1 MSFNTKMALT
11 LMVLIV
17 FISCKK
23 DEAHKVSVAG
33 SSAHATTSSA
43 NSEATVQQSSTGDV
57 GKVLPQMDACA
68 LLTSSDIESVQREA
82 VKEVKLSGSFDG
94 GLSVS
99 QCFFVLPTFTNSIS
113 LQLTQ
118 KGQGAGARD
127 PREFWNNIFHGERKM
142 ERERERGQEE
152 VVKKEEDEKEPAPQ
166 RVSGVG
172 DEAFWLASHVGGTL
186 YVLKGPDYLRISV
199 GGAGKDKIAK
209 SKALAQKVLTRL

>member
-1 MSFNTKMALT
+1 MSFNAKMVLT
-11 LMVLIV
+11 LMVLTAL
-17 FISCKK
+17 ISCKK
-23 DEAHKVSVAG
+23 DEAQKVPVAG
-33 SSAHATTSSA
+33 SSAQTTTSSA
-43 NSEATVQQSSTGDV
+43 IPEATVQQSSTGGV
-57 GKVLPQMDACA
+57 GEVRSQMDACA

-94 GLSVS
+94 GFSVS

-118 KGQGAGARD
+118 KGQGIEARD
-127 PREFWNNIFHGERKM
+127 PREFWNSIFHGERKI

-152 VVKKEEDEKEPAPQ
+152 VVKNEEDEKEPTPQ

-199 GGAGKDKIAK
+199 GGVGKDKIVK

>member
-1 MSFNTKMALT
+1 MSFNAKMVLT

-17 FISCKK
+17 LISCKK
-23 DEAHKVSVAG
+23 DDKVPVAG

-43 NSEATVQQSSTGDV
+43 NPEATVQQSATGGV
-57 GKVLPQMDACA
+57 GKVPPRIDACA

-94 GLSVS
+94 GFSVS

-118 KGQGAGARD
+118 KGQGTGARD
-127 PREFWNNIFHGERKM
+127 PREFWNNIFHGEREM

-152 VVKKEEDEKEPAPQ
+152 VVRKEEGEKEPAPR

-172 DEAFWLASHVGGTL
+172 EEAFWLASHVGGTL

-199 GGAGKDKIAK
+199 GGVGKDKIAK